1 MKPEKKYPMR
11 LTKFRDGWM
20 NMEPELPAPKIDWI
34 KSKILDIAYGPD
46 PLQKLD
52 VYYPAIDKEKYPVLI
67 VIHGGGW
74 SHMDKRDWHLY
85 PSFFALEKGFMVAS
99 VNYRLIPKHK
109 SPSGINDCFA
119 ALEYLINHADH
130 LKIDLSNVFIW
141 GASAGG
147 NLGTITALK
156 YSRDTRLDIKAMI
169 AVVPALDMKPLYDS
183 LHDMLGNKKP
193 MWLYKLL
200 RPYLLRKLSKDHFGY
215 VLDFEKTPVGP
226 YDASYYLS
234 DKAPKFYFQY
244 GGKDIAI
251 PPKTIEDFAGKL
263 LRHGLSKDE
272 IILDCIEDAPHMGAS
287 QHFFDEEVI
296 TRYIKYSAGLL

>member
-11 LTKFRDGWM
+11 LAKFRGGWM
-20 NMEPELPAPKIDWI
+20 NMEPDLPVPDIDWI
-34 KSKILDIAYGPD
+34 KSKILDIAYGSD

-52 VYYPAIDKEKYPVLI
+52 VYYPDTDKEKHPVII

-85 PSFFALEKGFMVAS
+85 PSFFGLEKGFMVAS

-119 ALEYLINHADH
+119 AVEYLVNNADH

-156 YSRDTRLDIKAMI
+156 YSGDTRLRIRAMI
-169 AVVPALDMKPLYDS
+169 AVAPALDMKPLYDS
-183 LHDMLGNKKP
+183 LYDMLGNKKP
-193 MWLYKLL
+193 GWLYKRL
-200 RPYLLRKLSKDHFGY
+200 RPYFLRKLSKGHFGY
-215 VLDFEKTPVGP
+215 VLDFEKTPVGF

-234 DKAPKFYFQY
+234 GKAPKFYFQY
-244 GGKDIAI
+244 GGKDTSI

-263 LRHGLSKDE
+263 LRHGLSKEE
-272 IILDCIEDAPHMGAS
+272 IIFDCIEDAPHVGAS
-287 QHFFDEEVI
+287 HHFFEEEVVV
-296 TRYIKYSAGLL
+296 RYINYCAGLL

>member
-1 MKPEKKYPMR
+1 MKPERRYPMR
-11 LTKFRDGWM
+11 MTKFRKGWM
-20 NMEPELPAPKIDWI
+20 NMEPNLPVPNIDWI

-52 VYYPAIDKEKYPVLI
+52 VYYPNIDKEKYPVII

-85 PSFFALEKGFMVAS
+85 PSFFGLEKGFMVAS

-109 SPSGINDCFA
+109 SPSGINDCFG
-119 ALEYLINHADH
+119 ALEYLVNHADN

-156 YSRDTRLDIKAMI
+156 YSKDTRLNIKAMI
-169 AVVPALDMKPLYDS
+169 AVVPALDMKSLYGSLYDV
-183 LHDMLGNKKP
+183 LGNKKP
-193 MWLYKLL
+193 KWLFKLL
-200 RPYLLRKLSKDHFGY
+200 RPYILKKLSKNHFEY
-215 VLDFEKTPVGP
+215 VLDFEKTPIGP

-244 GGKDIAI
+244 GGKDTTI
-251 PPKTIEDFAGKL
+251 PPKTIEDFARKL
-263 LRHGLSKDE
+263 LQHGLSENE
-272 IILDCIEDAPHMGAS
+272 IIFDLIEDAPHMGAS
-287 QHFFDEEVI
+287 YHFFDEEVI
-296 TRYIKYSAGLL
+296 LRYINYCAGLL